1 MKNKKRWIVPA
12 IILLILLIAI
22 GGYAAYYFYAFTQLK
37 ITDVGVS
44 EFTDFSLKGFSF
56 NGYIDVHNPNL
67 IAVNI
72 NRIDLSVIFEPT
84 DQKLV
89 SGYLPGEK
97 LPAKQVTRI
106 PFQQNISWAP
116 ALSLVLQ
123 LATSK
128 EPANLVLS
136 GNIFVTE
143 KIKLPFVYKVD
154 VREYF
159 KQYAEQ
165 YIESQKK
172 TVVEKIEERY
182 GGTVGAIAEHV
193 AGYLPKL
200 I

>member
-1 MKNKKRWIVPA
+1 M
-12 IILLILLIAI
+12 
-22 GGYAAYYFYAFTQLK
+22 
-37 ITDVGVS
+37 
-44 EFTDFSLKGFSF
+44 
-56 NGYIDVHNPNL
+56 
-67 IAVNI
+67 
-72 NRIDLSVIFEPT
+72 
-84 DQKLV
+84 
-89 SGYLPGEK
+89 
-97 LPAKQVTRI
+97 TRI

-136 GNIFVTE
+136 GNIFVTD
-143 KIKLPFVYKVD
+143 KIKLPFVYKVN

-159 KQYAEQ
+159 QQYAEQ

-182 GGTVGAIAEHV
+182 GGTVGAIAKHV

>member
-1 MKNKKRWIVPA
+1 MKKKKRWIIPVV
-12 IILLILLIAI
+12 ILLVLLIAV

-37 ITDVGVS
+37 ITDVKIS

-56 NGYIDVHNPNL
+56 AGYIDVHNPNL

-84 DQKLV
+84 DQKLA
-89 SGYLPGEK
+89 SGYLQGEK

-128 EPANLVLS
+128 EPANMVLS
-136 GNIFVTE
+136 GNIFMTE

-159 KQYAEQ
+159 KQCAEQ
-165 YIESQKK
+165 YIESKK
-172 TVVEKIEERY
+172 ESFVEMSGIPF
-182 GGTVGAIAEHV
+182 
-193 AGYLPKL
+193 L
-200 I
+200 

>member
-37 ITDVGVS
+37 ITDVEVS

-67 IAVNI
+67 IAVKI
-72 NRIDLSVIFEPT
+72 NRIDMSIIFEPT

-89 SGYLPGEK
+89 SGYLPSEK

>member
-1 MKNKKRWIVPA
+1 MKKKKRWIVPVV
-12 IILLILLIAI
+12 ILLILLIAI
-22 GGYAAYYFYAFTQLK
+22 GGYIAYYFYAFTQLK
-37 ITDVGVS
+37 ITDVEIS
-44 EFTDFSLKGFSF
+44 EFTDFSLRGFSF
-56 NGYIDVHNPNL
+56 AGYIDVHNPNF
-67 IAVNI
+67 ISVKI

-84 DQKLV
+84 DQKLA
-89 SGYLPGEK
+89 SGYLQGEK

-128 EPANLVLS
+128 EPANIVLS

-165 YIESQKK
+165 YIESKK
-172 TVVEKIEERY
+172 ESVVETIEEKY
-182 GGTVGAIAEHV
+182 GKTLGAIAEHV

>member
-1 MKNKKRWIVPA
+1 MKKKKRWIVPA
-12 IILLILLIAI
+12 VILLILLIAV
-22 GGYAAYYFYAFTQLK
+22 GGYIAYYFYAFTQLK
-37 ITDVGVS
+37 ITDVEIS

-84 DQKLV
+84 DQKLA
-89 SGYLPGEK
+89 SGYLQGEK

-128 EPANLVLS
+128 EPANIVLS
-136 GNIFVTE
+136 GNIFVTD
-143 KIKLPFVYKVD
+143 KIKLPFVYKID

-159 KQYAEQ
+159 QQYAEQ

-172 TVVEKIEERY
+172 TVVDKIEERY
-182 GGTVGAIAEHV
+182 GGTLGAIAEHV

>member
-1 MKNKKRWIVPA
+1 MKKKKKWIVPVV
-12 IILLILLIAI
+12 ILLILLIAI
-22 GGYAAYYFYAFTQLK
+22 GGYVAYYFYAFTQLK
-37 ITDVGVS
+37 ITDVEVS

-84 DQKLV
+84 DQKLA
-89 SGYLPGEK
+89 SGYLQGEK

-136 GNIFVTE
+136 GNIFVTD

-159 KQYAEQ
+159 QQYAEQ
-165 YIESQKK
+165 YIESQKQN
-172 TVVEKIEERY
+172 VVETIEEKY
-182 GGTVGAIAEHV
+182 GTTLGAIAEHV